1 MTNPNVVK
9 QFLEALDE
17 RASQVGGLNGG
28 QQYIIGY
35 LNGTLRDLNLQG
47 HEADILKNETAN
59 LKRLVE
65 QENKLMKEH
74 VKNDNWI
81 PACGGTEEPFV
92 SRSGKRLQYVW
103 QPSTGQHAYLD
114 LDSDTVLSDEAAQKA
129 LALY

>member
-9 QFLEALDE
+9 PFLEALDE

-35 LNGTLRDLNLQG
+35 LYETLRDLNLQG
-47 HEADILKNETAN
+47 YEEEVLKNETAN

-65 QENKLMKEH
+65 QENKRVRESAD
-74 VKNDNWI
+74 NDNWV
-81 PACGGTEEPFV
+81 PACGGDEKPFI

-103 QPSTGQHAYLD
+103 HPPTGQHAYLD
-114 LDSDTVLSDEAAQKA
+114 LDTDTILSDEAAQEA
-129 LALY
+129 LQLN